1 MLRPRGKQTLA
12 PEQARAQVQARAAG
26 TAAGGGG
33 GGRRSRHGKLFDK
46 YGDVAQNDGESGHQT
61 RHFLILN
68 ALYDALRR
76 VYGGQ
81 VRREPADLTESCDHR
96 PDLALLLEGVLTVFD
111 LKVFAPIGSDAG
123 EVELRGGFV
132 GFGNTAPAGQ
142 LLVHGR
148 RERLGPPA
156 NFNARTGVGYV
167 SPKDGDYARAEA
179 LGLRVVLMLV
189 ETFGGLGPALVEE
202 LRKGAEWR
210 ANKLS
215 ASEYDETTWS
225 ARTFMAFTTQR
236 LSVAVQYS
244 AAQEVAEALGLSVAA
259 DPRAAP

>member
-1 MLRPRGKQTLA
+1 M
-12 PEQARAQVQARAAG
+12 
-26 TAAGGGG
+26 
-33 GGRRSRHGKLFDK
+33 
-46 YGDVAQNDGESGHQT
+46 
-61 RHFLILN
+61 N

-156 NFNARTGVGYV
+156 NFIASTGAGYV
-167 SPKDGDYARAEA
+167 SPK
-179 LGLRVVLMLV
+179 V
-189 ETFGGLGPALVEE
+189 EG
-202 LRKGAEWR
+202 
-210 ANKLS
+210 
-215 ASEYDETTWS
+215 
-225 ARTFMAFTTQR
+225 
-236 LSVAVQYS
+236 
-244 AAQEVAEALGLSVAA
+244 
-259 DPRAAP
+259 

>member
-1 MLRPRGKQTLA
+1 M
-12 PEQARAQVQARAAG
+12 
-26 TAAGGGG
+26 
-33 GGRRSRHGKLFDK
+33 
-46 YGDVAQNDGESGHQT
+46 
-61 RHFLILN
+61 
-68 ALYDALRR
+68 
-76 VYGGQ
+76 
-81 VRREPADLTESCDHR
+81 RREPADLTESCDHR

-156 NFNARTGVGYV
+156 NFIASTGAGYV

-189 ETFGGLGPALVEE
+189 DRTAEE
-202 LRKGAEWR
+202 EKRLSTR
-210 ANKLS
+210 ANRCTGTDLS
-215 ASEYDETTWS
+215 
-225 ARTFMAFTTQR
+225 Q
-236 LSVAVQYS
+236 LC
-244 AAQEVAEALGLSVAA
+244 
-259 DPRAAP
+259 